1 LRALGKD
8 PNSPINRDRLEFIT
22 LEDGRILSA
31 FHDDPLEILDIVH
44 DIEKMTRKPAPVIGL
59 IDSIEFTI
67 TSLLRDNMQ
76 FESGE
81 ITAVISINSNCTKL
95 FFLNGNELFHIS
107 PIIYS
112 GVQHRGSANKIY
124 AKVLYELSNEAITG
138 LDRIVI
144 LGDDEKNS
152 YKEFF
157 AAKFPDLAI
166 DDLSSLHFHDL
177 MSEPI
182 VDNVLS
188 RYYLAIALALKSANL
203 NNANYYP
210 TNFVPAK
217 VKEKQSVFSIG
228 WHGYLMLAILFICVL
243 GVSVQNRKVSNEL
256 KVSQLSLLDIDSE
269 LEQLK
274 NVETFVD
281 SMRLKA
287 NSIEK
292 GSALLDSV
300 RLGTTRWLGT
310 LEKFAR
316 VYTEIGDMHVI
327 KIRANAKNMD
337 FIVDAKSKE
346 NVVKLE
352 RMLEN
357 SKIVSIERV
366 YVGATPV
373 HRVTLKV
380 EVD

>member
-1 LRALGKD
+1 
-8 PNSPINRDRLEFIT
+8 
-22 LEDGRILSA
+22 
-31 FHDDPLEILDIVH
+31 VH

-256 KVSQLSLLDIDSE
+256 KVSQLSLLDIDE
-269 LEQLK
+269 LKSNLNTLYLQGLEYFGASTGSVNNLIEDAHIEESMLK
-274 NVETFVD
+274 GLDLGFIPNF
-281 SMRLKA
+281 L
-287 NSIEK
+287 NSLVNALSSFSIGLFSVLFISPN
-292 GSALLDSV
+292 GSSV
-300 RLGTTRWLGT
+300 RVRYDWGR
-310 LEKFAR
+310 FQSA
-316 VYTEIGDMHVI
+316 
-327 KIRANAKNMD
+327 
-337 FIVDAKSKE
+337 
-346 NVVKLE
+346 
-352 RMLEN
+352 
-357 SKIVSIERV
+357 
-366 YVGATPV
+366 
-373 HRVTLKV
+373 
-380 EVD
+380 